1 MKKWRFVIILTV
13 LAAAAILAVVF
24 WPRSG
29 LNGDQNGIVFTGN
42 IELLQT
48 DVAFKFPG
56 RMVELLVDEGDSVQK
71 SQLVARLDDRQL
83 QDQKREAEAQ
93 LRGNASRNKELQ
105 TLIAFQKQSL
115 EAQIE
120 QRQAE
125 IGQAQATL
133 DRLLEGSRPQEIQEA
148 QAAVAIAEA
157 SFDRAQKDWQ
167 RAQDLFATEDISRAQ
182 HDQSRSAYE
191 IAQGA
196 VKQARERY
204 NLVVEGPRRQDI
216 QVARE
221 NLSRAKA
228 GLKQTE
234 STHLEIE
241 RNQQALKTL
250 ETEAEALKARIA
262 QIETQIDDTS
272 ALAPFDGVVLV
283 KSAEEDE
290 VVAAGSS
297 VVTLGDL
304 AHPWVRGYIPETQ
317 LGRVKLGMPVR
328 VTTDSYPN
336 KAYDGRVSFIASE
349 AEFTPKQIETQ
360 QERVKLVYRIKVDI
374 ANPEQELKLNMPVN
388 AELLLDGKGGR

>member
-71 SQLVARLDDRQL
+71 SQLVAHLDDRQL

-196 VKQARERY
+196 LKQARERY

-234 STHLEIE
+234 STRLEIE

>member
-93 LRGNASRNKELQ
+93 LRGNASRKKELQ

-191 IAQGA
+191 TAQGA
-196 VKQARERY
+196 AKQARERY

-228 GLKQTE
+228 ALKQTE

>member
-133 DRLLEGSRPQEIQEA
+133 DRLLEGSRPQEIQQA
-148 QAAVAIAEA
+148 RAAVAIAEA
-157 SFDRAQKDWQ
+157 SFDRARKDWQ

-216 QVARE
+216 QIARE

>member
-93 LRGNASRNKELQ
+93 LRGNASRKKELQ

-191 IAQGA
+191 TAQGA
-196 VKQARERY
+196 AKQARERY

-228 GLKQTE
+228 ALKQTE

-250 ETEAEALKARIA
+250 ETEAEALRARIA

>member
-24 WPRSG
+24 GPRSG

-93 LRGNASRNKELQ
+93 LRGNASRKKELQ

-191 IAQGA
+191 TAQGA
-196 VKQARERY
+196 AKQARERY

-228 GLKQTE
+228 ALKQTE

-250 ETEAEALKARIA
+250 ETEAEALRARIA